1 MIYIALGLAALTLA
15 AFIISFRMPSETA
28 NFVRLGSA
36 GGLVLALV
44 FFGLSAAVTVSPGH
58 VGVPI
63 VFGSVQNYTL
73 EEGFHFVNPFAT
85 VDEMSIQ
92 TQNVTMSGQTAL
104 HAMSSDQLSMTLDV
118 TVLYHLNPGQAPGIR
133 RFMPNYQESVV
144 QSSVR
149 TAVREAVR
157 EYDAVAAVSTSRDE
171 LGQEMVDLVRRRIS
185 NALEQRELDTA
196 SIHIDDVQ
204 LRNISLPPEIRE
216 SIASVQ
222 RQRQQGNEREQAI
235 RTAEQEGQRATAEA
249 EAQRRVAIIQANRD
263 AESRLIRAR
272 AEAEANHV
280 LAESITPELLR
291 LRAIDATRA
300 ITTNENTRTVILG
313 GGNQQTPLIMNMGQ

>member
-1 MIYIALGLAALTLA
+1 MIYVAIVLAFLA
-15 AFIISFRMPSETA
+15 IGAFVVSFFLEDAA
-28 NFVRLGSA
+28 NFTRLGAA
-36 GGLVLALV
+36 GGLVLSLV
-44 FFGLSAAVTVSPGH
+44 FFGLASAVQVQTGH
-58 VGVPI
+58 IGVPI

-73 EEGFHFVNPFAT
+73 DEGFHFVNPFAT

-92 TQNVTMSGQTAL
+92 TQNITMAGVSAL

-118 TVLYHLNPGQAPGIR
+118 TVLYHLNSGQAPGVR
-133 RFMPNYQESVV
+133 RYMPNYQQSVV
-144 QSSVR
+144 ETSVR

-171 LGQEMVDLVRRRIS
+171 LGREMVRLVRRRIS
-185 NALEQRELDTA
+185 NALEQRNLESY
-196 SIHIDDVQ
+196 SIQIDDVQ
-204 LRNISLPPEIRE
+204 LRNIALPPEIRE

-235 RTAEQEGQRATAEA
+235 RTAEQEAERATAEA
-249 EAQRRVAIIQANRD
+249 EGQRRVAIIQANRD

-272 AEAEANHV
+272 AEAEANEI
-280 LAESITPELLR
+280 LSRSITPELLR
-291 LRAIDATRA
+291 LRAIDATRD

-313 GGNQQTPLIMNMGQ
+313 GGDQQTPLIMNMGQ